1 MSGTLQGRVALITGA
16 ARGIGRGVALCLAE
30 AGADIV
36 VNDLAA
42 AGGANPDAEE
52 TARLVRALGRRAT
65 ISYGDVTDP
74 AQVDASVAAAVAVFG
89 RLDIAVANA
98 AFSIRELVIDTHWP
112 HAERTFAVTQFGVFH
127 TCRAAARRMV
137 AQGEGGKIVII
148 GSIMAEMALPTSAAY
163 NMAKAAV
170 NQLGRT
176 LAEELAPHRIN
187 VNVVNPGYIDTPGE
201 RQFASEAAIARAGR
215 AIPWG
220 RLGTPADIG
229 HAVTFLCSPMADYIT
244 GSALRVDGGFL
255 GGLRLPPAPE
265 EGEGG

>member
-1 MSGTLQGRVALITGA
+1 MRVDLAGRVAWITGA
-16 ARGIGRGVALCLAE
+16 GQGIGRGIALGLAA

-36 VNDLAA
+36 VNDLASGPGGDNPA
-42 AGGANPDAEE
+42 AYE
-52 TARLVRALGRRAT
+52 TAQLVRALGRQARV
-65 ISYGDVTDP
+65 SYADV
-74 AQVDASVAAAVAVFG
+74 AEAEQVEAVVADAVAVFG

-98 AFSIRELVIDTHWP
+98 AFSVRELVVASAWP
-112 HAERTFAVTQFGVFH
+112 DVERTIAVTQFGVFH
-127 TCRAAARRMV
+127 TCRAAARRMI
-137 AQGEGGKIVII
+137 AQGHGGKIVII
-148 GSIMAEMALPTSAAY
+148 GSIMADMALPMSAAY

-170 NQLGRT
+170 NQFGRT

-201 RQFASEAAIARAGR
+201 RRFADEAAIARAGR

-220 RLGTPADIG
+220 RIGTPADIG
-229 HAVTFLCSPMADYIT
+229 HAVTFLCSEAADYIT

-265 EGEGG
+265 TEGQ